1 MASDDNIETTSMV
14 PTDIK
19 IVQDPRTAMYAG
31 QPLPDYLVEKSNSD
45 FTIRQYSVSGSVSSN
60 SMRFNIRTPS
70 ADSIIYRDVYVEV
83 PLELRITYSGPPNAD
98 KFYADSACA
107 LRHMPLQNALFQNVQ
122 LTINSSQPISREYN
136 RIFDPM
142 SRYMDMSRRKDR
154 FSLAPFYPDVASSY
168 AESHL
173 AINNPL
179 GPYDNAVAGAPAPRG
194 SFQLDSAARIAGT
207 NDLLVRVTV
216 REPLTLMSP
225 FDSDAVEQHGLFGI
239 TDLDVAFTFSSGSE
253 IARVISVDA
262 ANIAGPAYTSVAVTP
277 LGGAQ
282 MTLFTASPLCN
293 QQLPERMVYPY
304 KHIEHYT
311 TSAGA
316 PLASGAT
323 TSIST
328 NSQTLSS
335 VPTGFYV
342 FASKAV
348 GDRDETD
355 PDFYCRIQRLSI
367 DIGNRT
373 GLLNNSTERD
383 LYTLSEKNGYKGT
396 FQQWTRNGS
405 VCFISLENGDV
416 GLGSSPYLPGMS
428 ESILLKVRADI
439 LNQSGQTFTPELHLI
454 PVYSG
459 IMSITREGAVSLS
472 SVVVDNEA
480 ALAMPSEYSPE
491 FAAIMSDRRGMYGG
505 SGFLSKLK
513 SGAKSAVKYLD
524 SAKGRRLGKD
534 LGDLA
539 SYIPG
544 GREVSDIVGDFASP
558 TLKLARKLVGSG
570 ICTCEQDAMRM
581 LRGYGV
587 LGAGSAGRLSEEQA
601 EEVLRQIR
609 VAHGLTPTGRVSK
622 KKGGAKV
629 TKSKLAHRLI

>member
-1 MASDDNIETTSMV
+1 MATDAKIETTSMV

-19 IVQDPRTAMYAG
+19 IVQDPRTSMYAG
-31 QPLPDYLVEKSNSD
+31 QDLPDYLIEKSNSE
-45 FTIRQYSVSGSVSSN
+45 FTIRQYSVSGTVSSN

-70 ADSIIYRDVYVEV
+70 ADTIIYRDVYVQV
-83 PLELRITYSGPPNAD
+83 PLQLRITYDAPVQVN
-98 KFYADSACA
+98 KFYGDNACA

-142 SRYMDMSRRKDR
+142 SRYIDTSRRKER
-154 FSLAPFYPDVASSY
+154 FSMSPFFPDNVSSY
-168 AESHL
+168 ADVNASVSS
-173 AINNPL
+173 PL
-179 GPYDNAVAGAPAPRG
+179 GPYANAMPGCPAPRG
-194 SFQLDSAARIAGT
+194 SFQIENAVANANVLTVDVI
-207 NDLLVRVTV
+207 V
-216 REPLTLMSP
+216 REPLMLMSP

-253 IARVISVDA
+253 LARVISVDT
-262 ANIAGPAYTSVAVTP
+262 ANIAGPAYQSVQVIP
-277 LGGAQ
+277 QGGAE
-282 MTLFTASPLCN
+282 MTLYTASPLCN
-293 QQLPERMVYPY
+293 QQLPDRMVYPY
-304 KHIEHYT
+304 RHIEHYT

-316 PLASGAT
+316 VLNAGAQ

-348 GDRDETD
+348 GDRNETD
-355 PDFYCRIQRLSI
+355 PDFYCRIQRLNI
-367 DIGNRT
+367 DLGGRT
-373 GLLNNSTERD
+373 GLLNNSSERD
-383 LYTLSEKNGYKGT
+383 LFLLSEKNGYKGT
-396 FQQWTRNGS
+396 FQQWKRNGS

-416 GLGSSPYLPGMS
+416 SLGSSPYLPGMS

-439 LNQSGQTFTPELHLI
+439 LNQSGQNFTPELHII

-459 IMSITREGAVSLS
+459 IMSITRDGAVSLS

-480 ALAMPSEYSPE
+480 ALAMPSEYSSE
-491 FAAIMSDRRGMYGG
+491 FAAVMSDRRGMYGG

-524 SAKGRRLGKD
+524 SAKGRKLGRE

-544 GREVSDIVGDFASP
+544 GREASDIVGDFASP

-570 ICTCEQDAMRM
+570 ICSCEQDAMRM

-587 LGAGSAGRLSEEQA
+587 LGAGADGRLSEEQA
-601 EEVLRQIR
+601 EEVLKQIR

-622 KKGGAKV
+622 KKSGGAKV
-629 TKSKLAHRLI
+629 SKSKLAQRLM